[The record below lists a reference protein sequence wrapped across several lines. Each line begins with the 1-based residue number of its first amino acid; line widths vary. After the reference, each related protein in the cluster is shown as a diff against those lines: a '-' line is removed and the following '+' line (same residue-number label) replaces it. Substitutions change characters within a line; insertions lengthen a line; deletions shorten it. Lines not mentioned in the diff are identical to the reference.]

1 MSQSTVTDVCSI
13 CLSSLIQSG
22 KDLYTTS
29 CQHRFHFECLAKSV
43 QAQNDECP
51 LCRTRLDTL
60 STLLRSATVATTVA
74 TPTPRPTPALIQP
87 RPISAVQRSSG
98 LWNTLR
104 RSVASAYRRISGT
117 PNHEEEDNK
126 VDERAV
132 RSIAERIQAVRQRSA
147 NGTAEFIQLIT
158 ATTTL
163 EYGGQVFNE
172 ASNIYGMVTLK
183 APTLLSKDA
192 SEKEMNELRVPVDL
206 VCVVD
211 QSGSMGGEK
220 IHLLK
225 ETLNYIIDQM
235 NPLDRLSVI
244 SFNSQAFNRSKDLLL
259 MTPAK

>member
-1 MSQSTVTDVCSI
+1 MNQNTESDPCSI
-13 CLSSLIQSG
+13 CLSPLTQSG

-43 QAQNDECP
+43 QAQNNECP
-51 LCRTRLDTL
+51 LCRAHLDTL
-60 STLLRSATVATTVA
+60 TTLLR
-74 TPTPRPTPALIQP
+74 PAP
-87 RPISAVQRSSG
+87 VPNVQRPSR
-98 LWNTLR
+98 LWRTLS
-104 RSVASAYRRISGT
+104 RSVDSAYNWITRGAAA
-117 PNHEEEDNK
+117 EGDNE

-132 RSIAERIQAVRQRSA
+132 RAIAARIQEVRQRSA
-147 NGTAEFIQLIT
+147 TSTNELQQII

-163 EYGGQVFNE
+163 EYGGQVYNE

-192 SEKEMNELRVPVDL
+192 SEKEMSELRVPVDL

-211 QSGSMGGEK
+211 QSGSMSGEK
-220 IHLLK
+220 ITLLK

-235 NPLDRLSVI
+235 NPLDRMSVI
-244 SFNSQAFNRSKDLLL
+244 SFDTRAFNRSTDLLL